1 MIFYNY
7 KVNTKLGIS
16 NVKKSDPG
24 EGLLMST
31 RFLFGVMISLKIDYG
46 KLYNSVIVLKITE
59 SFTLKELIVWY

>member
-1 MIFYNY
+1 M
-7 KVNTKLGIS
+7 L
-16 NVKKSDPG
+16 KKSDPG